1 MTSARALGG
10 PQQCSNGRY
19 SRDPACRQAHGYSA
33 THSRLG
39 AVSADGYPRPSGSW
53 AARLSW
59 PRGFGAKISCCELLC
74 ACAACGALYAHVVQ
88 RFQHI
93 PAVQCMPVLRR
104 VPKLYFRNPTRDCR
118 LRHRPPA
125 VRRPS
130 RDRSAPSPA
139 KFHRRRVRP
148 QLRESSSYSQTQRL
162 SPTCSEVGTY
172 PANSIYPWSKP
183 VGGRLPF
190 PVANM

>member
-1 MTSARALGG
+1 MSYAL
-10 PQQCSNGRY
+10 
-19 SRDPACRQAHGYSA
+19 
-33 THSRLG
+33 
-39 AVSADGYPRPSGSW
+39 RPPNLANETGDAPVRRGKQYTRVVDFINSW
-53 AARLSW
+53 
-59 PRGFGAKISCCELLC
+59 CELLC
-74 ACAACGALYAHVVQ
+74 ACAAVARTCTCFCGALYAHVVQ

-93 PAVQCMPVLRR
+93 PAVQCKPVLCR

-183 VGGRLPF
+183 VVRRLPF
-190 PVANM
+190 PVANVSHVISGNHRAKRLRLAR